1 MNKSLSNVLKSEVSD
16 RTWITRITVLA
27 AAVAT
32 IAGTTL
38 AFGQD
43 KKDGFDR
50 PLNGEQAEAEQDAQG
65 ESTSTTYMSFSEN
78 GKQYSV
84 EARDGKIARVELD
97 GKRLSKDRWR
107 YDGKKLEI
115 LDEKGEVEKTI
126 DMQMGG
132 KFAPGAPRLR
142 VFQGD
147 REALRRDANRAFE
160 ELRKAQA
167 GQRGQQNWRNLNG
180 VVAPL
185 AEQQP
190 KVMLGITFSEV
201 GEEEDG
207 VVVDSV
213 VEGLPADKAGI
224 KEGDVILKVGD
235 KEVLGN
241 GTFRSMLRDF
251 KPDDKVD
258 MTVLR
263 DGQKRTVTLVFEAYD
278 AEKLGNAN
286 AFAFPG
292 GDGVFVAPG
301 QNDLGLL
308 QHDRMGQLFGLG
320 DPFSGVDHEEMKKQ
334 FDEAREQL
342 KQAMEQLKSIDKAD
356 FEKARDEASKS
367 LSDVLKSLEELR
379 DQLSAAKT
387 SGTFTI
393 TPRGEVLTVPRTPR
407 APRSPQSA
415 TVAPVEPVDRAAE
428 AARAADMKK
437 LLEKLE
443 QLETKVEELQKKKE

>member
-180 VVAPL
+180 VVAPP
-185 AEQQP
+185 AEEQP

-213 VEGLPADKAGI
+213 VEGLPADKAGL

-292 GDGVFVAPG
+292 GDGVFVMPG
-301 QNDLGLL
+301 QNELGLAERE
-308 QHDRMGQLFGLG
+308 RMGQLFGLAN
-320 DPFSGVDHEEMKKQ
+320 PFGGADRAKIREQ
-334 FDEAREQL
+334 FDEAREELQ
-342 KQAMEQLKSIDKAD
+342 KAIEKFKTIDKVD
-356 FEKARDEASKS
+356 FDKARDEATKS
-367 LSDVLKSLEELR
+367 LNEALESLESLQEK
-379 DQLSAAKT
+379 LSAGNLHRVWT
-387 SGTFTI
+387 T
-393 TPRGEVLTVPRTPR
+393 TPRGDVLVTPTPL
-407 APRSPQSA
+407 APA
-415 TVAPVEPVDRAAE
+415 TTIENS
-428 AARAADMKK
+428 ADMKK

>member
-50 PLNGEQAEAEQDAQG
+50 PLNGEQAEAEQEERGQ
-65 ESTSTTYMSFSEN
+65 SRSTTYMSINDN
-78 GKQYSV
+78 GKKYSM
-84 EARDGKIARVELD
+84 EARDGKVTRVEID
-97 GKRLSKDRWR
+97 GKRVSKDRWR
-107 YDGKKLEI
+107 YDGKKIEF
-115 LDEKGEVEKTI
+115 LDENGDVEKSMDLQLGPNSPAI
-126 DMQMGG
+126 AEVPGMQVI
-132 KFAPGAPRLR
+132 PRVR

-180 VVAPL
+180 VVAPP
-185 AEQQP
+185 AEEQP

-213 VEGLPADKAGI
+213 VEGLPADKAGL

-263 DGQKRTVTLVFEAYD
+263 DGQKRTVTVAFEAYD
-278 AEKLGNAN
+278 AEKLGNAS

-292 GDGVFVAPG
+292 GDGLFVVPG
-301 QNDLGLL
+301 QNELG
-308 QHDRMGQLFGLG
+308 HAEREYMGQLFGLA
-320 DPFSGVDHEEMKKQ
+320 DPFGGADRAKIKEQ
-334 FDEAREQL
+334 FDEAREELQ
-342 KQAMEQLKSIDKAD
+342 KAIEKFKTIDKVD
-356 FEKARDEASKS
+356 FDKARDEATKS
-367 LSDVLKSLEELR
+367 LNEALESLESLQEN
-379 DQLSAAKT
+379 LSAGNLHRVWT
-387 SGTFTI
+387 T
-393 TPRGEVLTVPRTPR
+393 TPRGDVLVTPTPP
-407 APRSPQSA
+407 APA
-415 TVAPVEPVDRAAE
+415 TTIENS
-428 AARAADMKK
+428 ADMKK

-443 QLETKVEELQKKKE
+443 QLETKVEALQKKKE

>member
-185 AEQQP
+185 AEEQP

-213 VEGLPADKAGI
+213 VEGLPADKAGL

-263 DGQKRTVTLVFEAYD
+263 DGQKRTVTVVFEAYD
-278 AEKLGNAN
+278 AEKLGNAS

-292 GDGVFVAPG
+292 GDGVFVMPG
-301 QNDLGLL
+301 QNELGLVERE
-308 QHDRMGQLFGLG
+308 RMGQLFGLAN
-320 DPFSGVDHEEMKKQ
+320 PFGGADRAKIKEQ
-334 FDEAREQL
+334 FDEAREELQ
-342 KQAMEQLKSIDKAD
+342 KAIEKFKTIDKVD
-356 FEKARDEASKS
+356 FDKARDEATKS
-367 LSDVLKSLEELR
+367 LNEALESLESLQEK
-379 DQLSAAKT
+379 LSVGNLHRVWT
-387 SGTFTI
+387 T
-393 TPRGEVLTVPRTPR
+393 TPRGDVLVTPTPQ
-407 APRSPQSA
+407 APA
-415 TVAPVEPVDRAAE
+415 TTIENS
-428 AARAADMKK
+428 ADMKK